1 MDVPVGRGGATLRF
15 VGPGEPPL
23 RERVPS
29 QRVVSVL
36 FDDDVDSWRRGWDR
50 VAATEPDREAVI
62 VAGDTTRGAVSDRS
76 PGTLLLPDRSLAY
89 TILDDPDGI
98 DPVLVA
104 VNEYLDGVE
113 GIAPTVMI
121 DDITATTMEPAER
134 ITFVDAVCRATARV
148 DGSVV
153 VGCQPERAAGT
164 LIESLTEMI
173 GTVRITDWTPIEQ
186 VGRLRRED
194 PTTFGYTR
202 QHWVEAQE
210 GIEVCDRNYPQSKQ
224 VHAALS
230 DPETTPRTL
239 GATLSGLVTLD
250 ALHVWGKTVGSTR
263 YDLTEYDPAQLV
275 SIGVAFAVAV
285 GRMRPEYVTIER
297 MRPE

>member
-1 MDVPVGRGGATLRF
+1 MDMPVGHGGATLRF

-23 RERVPS
+23 RERLPS

-50 VAATEPDREAVI
+50 VAGMGPDREAVI
-62 VAGDTTRGAVSDRS
+62 VAGDTTRSAVSDRS

-89 TILDDPDGI
+89 TLLDDPDGI
-98 DPVLVA
+98 DPVLDA
-104 VNEYLDGVE
+104 VHEYLDGLE

-121 DDITATTMEPAER
+121 DDITSMTMEPAEQ
-134 ITFVDAVCRATARV
+134 IAFVDAVCRATAAV

-153 VGCQPERAAGT
+153 IGCTPGRATGAVV
-164 LIESLTEMI
+164 ESLTAATE
-173 GTVRITDWTPIEQ
+173 TVRITDRTPIEQ

-210 GIEVCDRNYPQSKQ
+210 GIESCDRNYPQSKQ

-230 DPETTPRTL
+230 EPETTPRTL

-250 ALHVWGKTVGSTR
+250 ALHTWGRTVGSTR

-275 SIGVAFAVAV
+275 AVGVAFAVAT
-285 GRMRPEYVTIER
+285 GRVRPE
-297 MRPE
+297 